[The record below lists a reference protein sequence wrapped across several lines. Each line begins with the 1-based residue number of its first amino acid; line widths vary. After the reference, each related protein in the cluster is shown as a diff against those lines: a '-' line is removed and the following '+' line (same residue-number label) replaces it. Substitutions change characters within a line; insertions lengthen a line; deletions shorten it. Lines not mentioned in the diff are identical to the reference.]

1 MTRRQCRLTTGGP
14 AGAPGGLGTAK
25 EHGWMSPEE
34 GADPEHGSTGDRRS
48 RPVIGSDGA
57 AAPIAGELVPPGAAA
72 GSRWAWDGEALPVPV
87 ERSGPIVP
95 PQRVEADDGATAAVR
110 PYVVTRGRTRAN
122 LELSLETLV
131 STLPK
136 VVPYQLPHD
145 EAAVLDLCR
154 AQSRSVA
161 EVAALHRV
169 PIGVAKVLIADLATA
184 GLLAVHRSFAA
195 SGPDLALMERVLGG
209 LRRI

>member
-1 MTRRQCRLTTGGP
+1 
-14 AGAPGGLGTAK
+14 
-25 EHGWMSPEE
+25 MSPEE
-34 GADPEHGSTGDRRS
+34 GADPEHRSTDDHPRR

-57 AAPIAGELVPPGAAA
+57 AAPVSGGLAAPGGSP
-72 GSRWAWDGEALPVPV
+72 GSRWAWDGDALPVRAGTDGPSPARLDVPLDVPPV
-87 ERSGPIVP
+87 VP
-95 PQRVEADDGATAAVR
+95 PQRAEPDDGSIAAVR
-110 PYVVTRGRTRAN
+110 PYVLTRGRTRAD
-122 LELSLETLV
+122 LDLSLETLV
-131 STLPK
+131 STRPT

-145 EAAVLDLCR
+145 EAAVLELCR

-161 EVAALHRV
+161 EVAALHRI

-195 SGPDLALMERVLGG
+195 TGPDLAIMERVLGG

>member
-1 MTRRQCRLTTGGP
+1 VL
-14 AGAPGGLGTAK
+14 
-25 EHGWMSPEE
+25 
-34 GADPEHGSTGDRRS
+34 
-48 RPVIGSDGA
+48 
-57 AAPIAGELVPPGAAA
+57 
-72 GSRWAWDGEALPVPV
+72 
-87 ERSGPIVP
+87 
-95 PQRVEADDGATAAVR
+95 
-110 PYVVTRGRTRAN
+110 TRGRTRAN
-122 LELSLETLV
+122 LDLSLETLV

-145 EAAVLDLCR
+145 EAAVLELCR

-161 EVAALHRV
+161 EVAALHRI

-195 SGPDLALMERVLGG
+195 TGPDLAIMERVLGG

>member
-1 MTRRQCRLTTGGP
+1 
-14 AGAPGGLGTAK
+14 
-25 EHGWMSPEE
+25 MSPEE
-34 GADPEHGSTGDRRS
+34 GADPEHRSTDDHRRPS
-48 RPVIGSDGA
+48 PVIGSDGA
-57 AAPIAGELVPPGAAA
+57 AAPVSGGLAAPGESP
-72 GSRWAWDGEALPVPV
+72 GSRWAWDGDALPVRAGTAGPAPAGLHV
-87 ERSGPIVP
+87 PLEVPPIVP
-95 PQRVEADDGATAAVR
+95 PVVPPQRADPDDGSIAAVR
-110 PYVVTRGRTRAN
+110 PYVLTRGRTRAD
-122 LELSLETLV
+122 LDLSLETLV

-145 EAAVLDLCR
+145 EAAVLELCR

-161 EVAALHRV
+161 EVAALHRI

-195 SGPDLALMERVLGG
+195 TGPDLAIMERVLGG

>member
-1 MTRRQCRLTTGGP
+1 LAVATG
-14 AGAPGGLGTAK
+14 
-25 EHGWMSPEE
+25 ESP
-34 GADPEHGSTGDRRS
+34 
-48 RPVIGSDGA
+48 V
-57 AAPIAGELVPPGAAA
+57 
-72 GSRWAWDGEALPVPV
+72 
-87 ERSGPIVP
+87 VP
-95 PQRVEADDGATAAVR
+95 PQRVEPDDGAIAAVR
-110 PYVVTRGRTRAN
+110 PYVLTGGRTRAQ
-122 LELSLETLV
+122 LDLSLETLV

-136 VVPYQLPHD
+136 DVPYQLPYD
-145 EAAVLDLCR
+145 ETAVLELCR

-195 SGPDLALMERVLGG
+195 TGPDLLLMERVLGG